1 MDELKSLYLTALK
14 SVTWQSPEHF
24 SYRDE
29 HSKRWLLESGSLSR
43 LLAQKCSHLGV
54 DLLNNSTVESDALT
68 IDELNRLPA
77 ESCLLR
83 EVVLSGDASPWVIG
97 RTLIP
102 VSSLQ
107 GQQSD
112 LARQGTIPLG
122 LTVFSAEDVR
132 RDGLELG
139 WAKLPTGDLM
149 ARRSTLWMNHKPMLV
164 AELFL
169 PDAPIY
175 TKEKV

>member
-14 SVTWQSPEHF
+14 SVTWQKPEHF
-24 SYRDE
+24 SFRDE
-29 HSKRWLLESGSLSR
+29 HSKQWLLESGSLSR
-43 LLAQKCSHLGV
+43 LLAERCNKLDV
-54 DLLNNSTVESDALT
+54 DLLNNSTIDTDHLT
-68 IDELNRLPA
+68 GDELQRLPA
-77 ESCLLR
+77 ESYLLR
-83 EVVLSGDASPWVIG
+83 EVVLSGDSTPWVIG

-102 VSSLQ
+102 TSSLE

-122 LTVFSAEDVR
+122 LTVFSAENVH

-139 WAKLPTGDLM
+139 WAKLPNGELM